1 MARERVEGLNKLMK
15 DIKKLENM
23 PQKQI
28 TKGVRRGTNVILK
41 EARAI
46 ASKRRK
52 TGKMA
57 KKLTLKPEGSRKR
70 GKKVMQVTYQ
80 KVEKF
85 PEAVKIAKDG
95 TRYYYPASQNFGFKT
110 RLGTGKNKKKN
121 GKEKVEGLNFLTGAM
136 ENKGKQASKVIVEEI
151 GKEIEKSLAE
161 GSIR

>member
-1 MARERVEGLNKLMK
+1 MPTIRVEGLRDLIR

-28 TKGVRRGTNVILK
+28 TKGVRRGTNVILR
-41 EARAI
+41 EAKAI

-57 KKLTLKPEGSRKR
+57 KKLTLKPERSRKR

-95 TRYYYPASQNFGFKT
+95 TR
-110 RLGTGKNKKKN
+110 
-121 GKEKVEGLNFLTGAM
+121 
-136 ENKGKQASKVIVEEI
+136 
-151 GKEIEKSLAE
+151 
-161 GSIR
+161 

>member
-41 EARAI
+41 EARAR
-46 ASKRRK
+46 ARERRI
-52 TGKMA
+52 TGKMS
-57 KKLTLKPEGSRKR
+57 KKLTLKAERSKKK
-70 GKKVMQVTYQ
+70 GKKVFQVTYP
-80 KVEKF
+80 KVAKF
-85 PEAVKIAKDG
+85 PEAVKITKNG
-95 TRYYYPASQNFGFKT
+95 KRYYYPSSQNFGFKT
-110 RLGTGKNKKKN
+110 RNGGK
-121 GKEKVEGLNFLTGAM
+121 VDGLKFLEGAM
-136 ENKGKQASKVIVEEI
+136 QSKSGQAARVIVDEI